1 MVQKLVLMA
10 FIPVLASIV
19 LYLFLQ
25 KRELFDHPD
34 IRTQIIVG
42 TVFGLVAIMATE
54 YSVPING
61 TMVNV
66 RDAAPLCAG
75 LIFGPYAGI
84 ISGLIGGIERWFC
97 VYWGGGYY
105 TRVACTISTILTGLI
120 SAYLRKFI
128 FEDKVPD
135 WALSI
140 YSGAFCETIHMVM
153 IFVTNSADAKTA
165 FSYILVCS
173 PPMII
178 INSLAVGLSTLLIRM
193 IENDTRGKQELP
205 TISARYQHSLIY
217 IVIVGVLLTSAFTY
231 FVQRQVAIMDSFET
245 MLLNAA
251 DAYNDVM
258 AQVERHHL
266 RVTKEIGEDY
276 FYDLTEKGVDWLA
289 DYYGFAEIIICDADG
304 KVEDSNVKG
313 YIGKNIRLLRNL
325 YDFRYIIHND
335 EMTQYVP
342 YIYEYDYRADFV
354 RRYAGLVYDDHII
367 ITGYDRE
374 QFNTEVDR
382 RLETVIENRRIGDY
396 GFVMIVDNNG
406 LIMADP
412 SGHEGMH
419 VSELELEDMDFSMSG
434 KKRFSARINNVDYYY
449 MIEAA
454 DYFSVYAFMTQDES
468 NFSNRISS
476 TLNIF
481 MQIIV
486 FGLLFIMI
494 YYVTRWIIVNNID
507 SVNDSLDR
515 ITNGDLDTTVE
526 VKSLQEFLS
535 LSDDINMTVD
545 ALKKFIKEA
554 NERIDTELHYA
565 KEIQFSSLPSSFP
578 AFPDRID
585 NFDLYA
591 LMDPAREVGGDF
603 YDFYMIDSHTL
614 VFLVADVSG
623 KGIPASLFMMR
634 AKTMIRNFA
643 EAGLTPANILESA
656 NHHLCEGNDANM
668 FVTAWIGFFDLKT
681 GELHYANAGHNPPVI
696 CRKDKEYEY
705 LKMNKGFVLAAMD
718 GMKYTEESLTL
729 MPGDAIFLYTDGVV
743 EATNVNKEL
752 YGEGRLLACLN
763 EHRDE
768 DATDIC
774 CSVKK
779 DVDDFY
785 AGVDQFDDITELS
798 LIFKSYYV
806 KNK

>member
-1 MVQKLVLMA
+1 MMQKLVVMSL
-10 FIPVLASIV
+10 IPVLVSIV

-25 KRELFDHPD
+25 KRGLFNHPG
-34 IRTQIIVG
+34 IKTQIFVG
-42 TVFGLVAIMATE
+42 IVFGCIAIMATE
-54 YSVPING
+54 YSVPYNE
-61 TMVNV
+61 TLVNV

-105 TRVACTISTILTGLI
+105 TRVACTVSTILTGFI
-120 SAYLRKFI
+120 SAYLRKYI
-128 FEDKVPD
+128 FEDEIPD
-135 WALSI
+135 WVLAI

-153 IFVTNSADAKTA
+153 IFVTNIDDVKTA

-178 INSLAVGLSTLLIRM
+178 INSLSVGLSALMIRM
-193 IENDTRGKQELP
+193 IENDTRGKKELP
-205 TISARYQHSLIY
+205 TISARYQRSLIY
-217 IVIVGVLLTSAFTY
+217 IVVSGVLLTSAFTY
-231 FVQRQVAIMDSFET
+231 AVERQVAIMDTFEM
-245 MLLNAA
+245 MLLNAI

-258 AQVERHHL
+258 AQVERYHL

-276 FYDLTEKGVDWLA
+276 FFDLTEKDIEWLA
-289 DYYGFAEIIICDADG
+289 DYYGFAEIVICNSDG

-313 YIGKNIRLLRNL
+313 YVGKNVRMIRNL
-325 YDFRYIIHND
+325 YEFRYLIHNED
-335 EMTQYVP
+335 MQQYVP

-354 RRYAGLVYDDHII
+354 RRYAGLIFNDHII

-374 QFNTEVDR
+374 HFNAEVDR
-382 RLETVIENRRIGDY
+382 RLDTVIENRRMGGY

-412 SGHEGMH
+412 TGHEGMH
-419 VSELELEDMDFSMSG
+419 VNELELEKIDSSMIS
-434 KKRFSARINNVDYYY
+434 KKRFSARINDIDFYY
-449 MIEAA
+449 MIEDA
-454 DYFSVYAFMTQDES
+454 DYFSVYAFMTQDAS

-481 MQIIV
+481 MQIVV

-494 YYVTRWIIVNNID
+494 YYVTKWIIVNNIN
-507 SVNDSLDR
+507 SVNESLDR
-515 ITNGDLDTTVE
+515 ITNGDLDTTVD
-526 VKSLQEFLS
+526 VKSSVEFLS

-545 ALKKFIKEA
+545 AMKKFIREA
-554 NERIDTELHYA
+554 NERIDTELRYA
-565 KEIQFSSLPSSFP
+565 KEIQFSSLPNSFP
-578 AFPDRID
+578 PFPERVG

-603 YDFYMIDSHTL
+603 YDFYMIDSHML

-634 AKTMIRNFA
+634 AKTMIRNYA
-643 EAGLTPANILESA
+643 EDGFTPGDILINANR
-656 NHHLCEGNDANM
+656 HLCEGNDANM

-681 GELHYANAGHNPPVI
+681 GELNFANAGHNPPLI
-696 CRKDKEYEY
+696 RRKDGDYEY

-718 GMKYTEESLTL
+718 DVKYAEESLKL

-743 EATNVNKEL
+743 EATNADKEL
-752 YGEGRLLACLN
+752 YGEKRLLSCLN
-763 EHRDE
+763 LYKDE
-768 DATDIC
+768 DAADIC

-779 DVDDFY
+779 QVDDFY
-785 AGVDQFDDITELS
+785 EGVEQFDDITELS
-798 LIFKSYYV
+798 LIFKSYYEE
-806 KNK
+806 K